1 MIWYQRGLNRSAPA
15 VDKRIIHAPEAMAM
29 PYSNMTL
36 PELARHIGMDAREVK
51 RLADRGV
58 LPGRLI
64 GGEWRFNRAQLL
76 EWLQREMHALDEKHV
91 RNLDRAMSETEDEV
105 VIESLLATEGID
117 MALPARSRPS
127 LLRELVVLA
136 ERTGL
141 VWDAPAIV
149 EALEEREE
157 LAPTALAGGLALP
170 HPRQP
175 LPHATAEPFICMAR
189 VPAGIPF
196 GAPDGKLTDLFVFV
210 CCHDERQHLLA
221 LARLALIFNSNLPQ
235 DLREI
240 DDAEDAL
247 ALMIDTERQVLQQM
261 R

>member
-1 MIWYQRGLNRSAPA
+1 
-15 VDKRIIHAPEAMAM
+15 M
-29 PYSNMTL
+29 PYRNMTL

-58 LPGRLI
+58 MPGHLI
-64 GGEWRFNRAQLL
+64 GGEWRFNRAQML
-76 EWLQREMHALDEKHV
+76 EWLQSEMHTLDEKHV
-91 RNLDRAMSETEDEV
+91 RNLDRAMSETEDEA
-105 VIESLLATEGID
+105 VIESLLATEGIE

-127 LLRELVVLA
+127 VLRELVKLA

-141 VWDAPAIV
+141 VWDSPAII
-149 EALEEREE
+149 EALEERED
-157 LAPTALAGGLALP
+157 LASTGLPGGLAFP
-170 HPRQP
+170 HPRRP
-175 LPHATAEPFICMAR
+175 LEHATAEPFICLAR

-221 LARLALIFNSNLPQ
+221 LARLALIFNSNLPN

-240 DDAEDAL
+240 DDSDDAL
-247 ALMIDTERQVLQQM
+247 ALMIDTERRTLAQM